1 MPLQVEVLHLDRSH
15 LVVPLGIPQ
24 MVVAVLPRGNP
35 RLELDPLDTLLEGGR
50 HLVGGRHP
58 VGGRVPVGRTL
69 LLGVGSPQLLGQV
82 HILLDH

>member
-15 LVVPLGIPQ
+15 LVVPLGIPR

-35 RLELDPLDTLLEGGR
+35 RLEVDPLDTLLEGGR
-50 HLVGGRHP
+50 HLVGGRL
-58 VGGRVPVGRTL
+58 PVGRTL
-69 LLGVGSPQLLGQV
+69 LLGVGNPLLLGQV